1 MLQLLDGKV
10 VCKHCGTQLHIPEG
24 ETPKV
29 TFHAV
34 SGEAA
39 LTRVLK
45 VGTDELHS
53 CEVAS
58 R

>member
-1 MLQLLDGKV
+1 MLHLMDGKV
-10 VCKHCGTQLHIPEG
+10 VCKHCGAPLHIPEG

-34 SGEAA
+34 SGEA

-45 VGTDELHS
+45 VGPDELHR
-53 CEVAS
+53 CEIAPPS
-58 R
+58 

>member
-1 MLQLLDGKV
+1 MRRLLDGKV
-10 VCKHCGTQLHIPEG
+10 VCKRCGAQLDVPEG

-29 TFHAV
+29 TFHTV
-34 SGEAA
+34 SGEP